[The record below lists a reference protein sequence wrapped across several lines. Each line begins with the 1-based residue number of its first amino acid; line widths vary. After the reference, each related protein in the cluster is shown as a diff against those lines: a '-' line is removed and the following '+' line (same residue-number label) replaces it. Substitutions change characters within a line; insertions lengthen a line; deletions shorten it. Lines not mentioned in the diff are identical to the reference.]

1 MGFFDESH
9 NLWFLGRKAHRVET
23 REGMMTPISCEAI
36 FNKHPAVRRS
46 ALVGLGTLGKQ
57 EPAIVVER
65 KDGQFL
71 SGKERSIF
79 ESELL
84 SIAKKFPHTSQIHKV
99 YLSKHFPVD
108 VRHNIKIDRTKLKEE
123 IEGHEIN

>member
-1 MGFFDESH
+1 
-9 NLWFLGRKAHRVET
+9 
-23 REGMMTPISCEAI
+23 MMTPISCEAI
-36 FNKHPAVRRS
+36 FNKHPAVKRS
-46 ALVGLGTLGKQ
+46 ALVGLGVLGKQ
-57 EPAIVVER
+57 TPAIVIER
-65 KDGQFL
+65 KDSQFL

-79 ESELL
+79 ESELF
-84 SIAKKFPHTSQIHKV
+84 SIAKKFPHTAGIQKI